1 MDMFVNYLKTAW
13 RNLLRHKGYA
23 FINIFGLALGLAL
36 AILIALYVEL
46 ELSFDQFHTHY
57 HRIHRVEVNYDNKER
72 FLAFSQTPIGPAL
85 VKDYPEIEHYTRFL
99 NMANQVLLYASDDK
113 KYYENNGWWADAQF
127 FQVFSYRF
135 LKGAAES
142 ALAEPNSIVLSA
154 ELAAK
159 YFGTENPIGKTLRY
173 ENTIDCKVTA
183 VVQDCPANS
192 HIQYDFFISY
202 DSYKAIAGNDYLDNW
217 TRIANY
223 TYVIMSEKASLPEV
237 NAKIRSLLQTHL
249 PPNIEMPVYLKPLS
263 QIHFS
268 PRVLGEPG
276 PTGDWGRIR
285 FLIMIG
291 AAILILGCINF
302 INLATA
308 RSARRAREVG
318 IRKTVGASR
327 AGLMR
332 QFFSESFV
340 VALGALVLAFIIAQL
355 CLPLFN
361 TLLGRQLAWTWQ
373 NIPVLLPW
381 ILALTLLIGVAAGS
395 YLALFLSSLQ
405 PTVALRSTAGRGHQA
420 VIRKLLVVFQFVVS
434 IVLILST
441 WIIYRQIHFMQN
453 KELGYNHEQIL
464 TTTFRRMDAAT
475 ISKYET
481 LKNELLN
488 HPAVRDASISRFIPS
503 FNGSSTAILG
513 WEGSAPTDHLL
524 VNLNLID
531 DRFLETYGIPLLAG
545 RGFSAVARD
554 DTNNYCLINETTASR
569 LGWSDPVGKRIAPAL
584 FVLGVVKDYH
594 YASLRFGI
602 EPMLLFPMP
611 RTQQASR
618 AYNMLSVKLSGENI
632 NDTVKAIKGKYER
645 LFPGDVFEYHFYD
658 ESFAWMYRDEL
669 RMAQSVAY
677 FTVLAIC
684 ISLLGLVGLAS
695 FMAEQRTK
703 EIGIRKIL
711 GSSVAGI
718 VMLLSKEF
726 SKWVMLAALIA
737 WPIGYFIMKNWL
749 QSFAYRSEITA
760 VVFVMTGLGALVL
773 ALTTVAYQSIKAA
786 LADPVKSLRYE

>member
-1 MDMFVNYLKTAW
+1 MLVNYLKTAW
-13 RNLLRHKGYA
+13 RNLVRHKGYA

-46 ELSFDQFHTHY
+46 ELSFDRFHTHY
-57 HRIHRVEVNYDNKER
+57 NRIHRVEVNYDNKER

-85 VKDYPEIEHYTRFL
+85 ARDYPEIERYTRFL
-99 NMANQVLLYASDDK
+99 NMANQVLLYASEEK
-113 KYYENNGWWADAQF
+113 KYYENSGWWADSQF

-135 LKGAAES
+135 LRGDAES

-154 ELAAK
+154 VLAAK
-159 YFGTENPIGKTLRY
+159 YFGSENPIGKTIRY

-192 HIQYDFFISY
+192 HIQYGFFISY
-202 DSYKAIAGNDYLDNW
+202 DSYKAIAGNDYLENW
-217 TRIANY
+217 GRIANY
-223 TYVIMSEKASLPEV
+223 TYVILSEKALLPDV
-237 NAKIRSLLQTHL
+237 NAKIRSLLQPHL
-249 PPNIEMPVYLKPLS
+249 PPNIEMPVYLKPLA

-276 PTGDWGRIR
+276 PTGDRGRIR
-285 FLIMIG
+285 FLILIG
-291 AAILILGCINF
+291 AAILLLGCINF
-302 INLATA
+302 MNLATA

-332 QFFSESFV
+332 QFFSESLV
-340 VALGALVLAFIIAQL
+340 VTLGALVLALIFAQL

-381 ILALTLLIGVAAGS
+381 ILALTLVIGVVAGS
-395 YLALFLSSLQ
+395 YPALFLSSLQ
-405 PTVALRSTAGRGHQA
+405 PTATLRSTVGRGHQA
-420 VIRKLLVVFQFVVS
+420 VIRKLLVVFQFVIS

-441 WIIYRQIHFMQN
+441 WIIYRQIHYMQN
-453 KELGYNHEQIL
+453 KDLGYNHEQIL

-488 HPAVRDASISRFIPS
+488 HPAVLTASISRFTPS
-503 FNGSSTAILG
+503 FNGSSTAIRG
-513 WEGSAPTDHLL
+513 WEGSAPTDQLL
-524 VNLNLID
+524 VNLNLTD
-531 DRFLETYGIPLLAG
+531 EKFLETYGIPLLAG
-545 RGFSAVARD
+545 RGFSGVARE
-554 DTNNYCLINETTASR
+554 DTNHYCLINETTAKR
-569 LGWSDPVGKRIAPAL
+569 LGWSDPVGKRIGPAL
-584 FVLGVVKDYH
+584 IVLGLVKDYH

-611 RTQQASR
+611 RTPQASR
-618 AYNMLSVKLSGENI
+618 AYNMLSLKLSGENI
-632 NDTVKAIKGKYER
+632 KETVTAIKEKYER
-645 LFPGDVFEYHFYD
+645 IFPGDVFEYHFYD
-658 ESFAWMYRDEL
+658 ESFEWMYRDEM
-669 RMAQSVAY
+669 RMAQTVAY
-677 FTVLAIC
+677 FTLLAIC

-703 EIGIRKIL
+703 EIGVRKVL

-718 VMLLSKEF
+718 VLLLSKEF
-726 SKWVMLAALIA
+726 SKWVVLAALIA
-737 WPIGYFIMKNWL
+737 WPTAYFIMKNWL

-760 VVFVMTGLGALVL
+760 DVFLLTALLALVL
-773 ALTTVAYQSIKAA
+773 ALTTVAYQSIRAA